1 MNEIANAINNFP
13 GIVPSLLLAGAGVLK
28 PLRTTGEIS
37 ACLAKDLLAQ
47 ANA

>member
-1 MNEIANAINNFP
+1 MNEILNAIINFL
-13 GIVPSLLLAGAGVLK
+13 GIVPSVLLAGAGVLR
-28 PLRTTGEIS
+28 PLRTTGEIN